1 MDGLIELA
9 IAVGRLENRVQE
21 LEKRLLEQKQE
32 NAPAYS
38 INLGGQ
44 EDDRMSPDKL
54 LQQGIDNIMGYQWP
68 PAKGED

>member
-9 IAVGRLENRVQE
+9 IAVGRLENRVNE
-21 LEKRLLEQKQE
+21 LEKLLSEQKPE
-32 NAPAYS
+32 PAPSYS
-38 INLGGQ
+38 INLCGQ
-44 EDDRMSPDKL
+44 DDDRMSADKL